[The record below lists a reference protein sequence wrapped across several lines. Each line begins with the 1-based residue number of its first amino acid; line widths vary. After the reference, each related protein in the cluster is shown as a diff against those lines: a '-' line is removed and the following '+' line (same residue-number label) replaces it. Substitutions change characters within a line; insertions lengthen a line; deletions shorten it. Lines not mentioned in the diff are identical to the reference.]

1 MTDQTD
7 LRAEKHAPEPD
18 PFVLLALRT
27 MPRLPY
33 ICIKLYADRGYDVP
47 RIARR
52 LDTSE
57 ARVVRCLKRAI
68 LHTERILYGRRRWWF
83 F

>member
-18 PFVLLALRT
+18 QLVLLALRT
-27 MPRLPY
+27 MPRLPRL
-33 ICIKLYADRGYDVP
+33 CIQLHAGRGYDVP

-52 LDTSE
+52 LGIPE
-57 ARVVRCLKRAI
+57 ARVVRNLKRAI
-68 LHTERILYGRRRWWF
+68 LHSERILYGRRLWWF